1 MATREQDPL
10 SHLAALAHATED
22 LRPTDELTEAV
33 LLAIEP
39 PDDRLAR
46 IARETSDLAPSEDF
60 VSSVMAK
67 VGVGAAS
74 GARPAEPPW
83 SSGVVRFGRFA
94 LIGAAAA
101 AVLGLWLSRTAETG
115 YDSAVLESVASI
127 EVYE

>member
-1 MATREQDPL
+1 MVEREQDPL
-10 SHLAALAHATED
+10 SHLAALARATDD
-22 LRPTDELTEAV
+22 LRPTDDLTDAV
-33 LLAIEP
+33 LRAIVP

-46 IARETSDLAPSEDF
+46 ITRDTSDLAPSDDF
-60 VSSVMAK
+60 VPSVMSAI
-67 VGVGAAS
+67 GAAR

-94 LIGAAAA
+94 LVGAAAA

-115 YDSAVLESVASI
+115 YDSAVLESVASV

>member
-1 MATREQDPL
+1 MVTREQDPF

-39 PDDRLAR
+39 PNERLAR

-60 VSSVMAK
+60 ASSVMAK
-67 VGVGAAS
+67 VGAGR

-115 YDSAVLESVASI
+115 YDSAVLESVASV